1 MNKNYEEELQD
12 IIKAFGE
19 SAILENII
27 IIGSWA
33 TYFYVKIFE
42 GFIPSIR
49 TLDVDCYVPMVKNI
63 SVKKSVKET
72 LKPINY
78 EQIFDTGTE
87 KSKFVSPNGFE
98 IEFLTKFR
106 REQCAIVKID
116 SMGVNAEQLG
126 NLDIFDNGYIEVD
139 FEGYSVKVASP
150 SAYVMQKILISK
162 KRSIEKYSKDLESLL
177 LVYEEIRKNELHMS
191 EFIRLVNSLG
201 KRTRKKYNDY
211 VINNNLKF
219 YLKSRPA

>member
-1 MNKNYEEELQD
+1 MNKNYENELLN
-12 IIKAFGE
+12 IIKAFGDNG
-19 SAILENII
+19 ILENII

-49 TLDVDCYVPMVKNI
+49 TLDVDCYVPMDKNI
-63 SVKKSVKET
+63 TVKKSVKEA

-78 EQIFDTGTE
+78 EQTFDTGTE
-87 KSKFVSPNGFE
+87 KNKFISPNGFE
-98 IEFLTKFR
+98 IEFLTKLR
-106 REQCAIVKID
+106 RDQSSIVRID

-139 FEGYSVKVASP
+139 FEGYNVKVASP

-162 KRSIEKYSKDLESLL
+162 KRSSEKYRKDLESLQ
-177 LVYEEIRKNELHMS
+177 LVYEEIKKNEFHLS
-191 EFIRLVNSLG
+191 EFIKLVDSLG
-201 KRTRKKYNDY
+201 KGTRKKYNEY
-211 VINNNLKF
+211 VSNNSLKF
-219 YLKSRPA
+219 YI

>member
-1 MNKNYEEELQD
+1 MSKNYEEELQG

-49 TLDVDCYVPMVKNI
+49 TLDVDCYVPMNKNI
-63 SVKKSVKET
+63 IVKKSVKEA

-87 KSKFVSPNGFE
+87 KTKFISPNGFE
-98 IEFLTKFR
+98 VEFLTKLR
-106 REQCAIVKID
+106 RNQSAVVRID

-126 NLDIFDNGYIEVD
+126 NLDIFDNGYIEID

-162 KRSIEKYSKDLESLL
+162 KRSTEKYSKDLESLS

-191 EFIRLVNSLG
+191 EFIKLVNSLG
-201 KRTRKKYNDY
+201 EGTRKKYNDY
-211 VINNNLKF
+211 VTINNLKF
-219 YLKSRPA
+219 FIE